1 MPAKQKSTQSDL
13 PEKRFASQESF
24 RKWLT
29 VNYAKSTGFWMV
41 FSKKGVKPATVTYA
55 QAVDEALCFG
65 WIDGQKMSRDED
77 TYKLRF
83 TPRSPRS
90 VWSQINQK
98 KVADLAAVG
107 RMTEGGR
114 AAIAQAKANGQWEK
128 AYAPQSQM
136 QAPEDFLAALDE
148 NAKAKAFFGTIKSAS
163 RFALFYRILSVKKPE
178 TRARKIREFV
188 VMLERGEAPYLF
200 KDKK

>member
-13 PEKRFASQESF
+13 PEKRF
-24 RKWLT
+24 
-29 VNYAKSTGFWMV
+29 
-41 FSKKGVKPATVTYA
+41 
-55 QAVDEALCFG
+55 
-65 WIDGQKMSRDED
+65 ED

-98 KVADLAAVG
+98 KVADLEALG

-178 TRARKIREFV
+178 TRARKIGDFRARD
-188 VMLERGEAPYLF
+188 MG
-200 KDKK
+200 